1 MGLFFNYK
9 KYAEALPI
17 VLPNIDPDDY
27 RRLSKNQILG
37 AIKLYLINNMKIV
50 HDCAEI
56 VNKTENIETFLNRY
70 DLLLKVLY
78 NITIVAK
85 CPVNYLSGDLQKDYD
100 RIIER
105 RSATEKSALDR
116 YINKEKASVESL
128 ATEKRKAQK
137 LSQLY
142 ETLTMLIPNFTAE
155 NQEYIQSMASEI
167 NEAVI
172 SAILKSFDLD
182 TWFYSTFD
190 KDEIEIILE
199 TCPYFTNEI
208 TAFNF
213 NSSALLLAYC
223 IQCFTNEP
231 NYSICR
237 KFANKIDDVLNVK
250 KPKAES
256 LHFIYMFLISF
267 FYKYREQD
275 DCLDK
280 AIECCNKQI
289 AIAKRAKKALGDVEH
304 PGYKQLAIIEKKNKN
319 WSRVIELCNQAKQEG
334 WAGDW
339 DKRIAEAEKGL
350 AKKIDT

>member
-37 AIKLYLINNMKIV
+37 AIELYLRNNIKIV

-85 CPVNYLSGDLQKDYD
+85 CPVNYLSSDPQKDYD

-105 RSATEKSALDR
+105 RSATEKSALNR
-116 YINKEKASVESL
+116 YINKEKTAIEALS
-128 ATEKRKAQK
+128 TEKRKAQK
-137 LSQLY
+137 LRDLY
-142 ETLTMLIPNFTAE
+142 ENLTMLVSNFTPE
-155 NQEYIQSMASEI
+155 NQEYIKSMESEI
-167 NEAVI
+167 SEAVI
-172 SAILKSFDLD
+172 SAILKNFDLD

-199 TCPYFTNEI
+199 TCPYFTEDV
-208 TAFNF
+208 TAFSF
-213 NSSALLLAYC
+213 NSAALLLAHC

-237 KFANKIDDVLNVK
+237 KFANKIDDILSIK
-250 KPKAES
+250 KPKSES
-256 LHFIYMFLISF
+256 LHLIYMFLISF

-280 AIECCNKQI
+280 AVECCNKQI
-289 AIAKRAKKALGDVEH
+289 AIAKRVKKALGDVEH
-304 PGYKQLAIIEKKNKN
+304 HGYKQLAIIEKKQHN

-339 DKRIAEAEKGL
+339 DNRISEAEKAL
-350 AKKIDT
+350 AKK